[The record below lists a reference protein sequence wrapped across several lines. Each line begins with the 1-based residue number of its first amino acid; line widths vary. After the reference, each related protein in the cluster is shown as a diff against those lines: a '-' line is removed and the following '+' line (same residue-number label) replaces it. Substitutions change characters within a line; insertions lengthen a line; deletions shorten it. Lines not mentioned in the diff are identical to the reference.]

1 MLPRQPPRRKRRA
14 ARTRDLATTRATILS
29 AAFDE
34 IYVHGFQGTSID
46 KIVAR
51 TGLTKGALF
60 HIFPTKTE
68 LGYAVVEDVIAEM
81 IRQQWVVPLRDA
93 SDPLETISRSF
104 DAGAA
109 ELEKMPVHHGCP
121 LNNVA
126 QEMSALDV
134 GFKVRV
140 ERVFAEW
147 IEATTAALERA
158 KNAGIVRK
166 DIVTRD
172 AAILLVTLVE
182 GILSLAKT
190 SRSPEMLRSGSRNI
204 RAMVES
210 LRSAR
215 RAARQQ

>member
-1 MLPRQPPRRKRRA
+1 MSTRQPLRRKRRPP
-14 ARTRDLATTRATILS
+14 RNRDLAATRATILS
-29 AAFDE
+29 AAFEE

-60 HIFPTKTE
+60 HIFPTKYE
-68 LGYAVVEDVIAEM
+68 LGYAVVDDVVAAM

-93 SDPLETISRSF
+93 PDPLETISRAF

-109 ELEKMPVHHGCP
+109 ELEKMPAHHGCP

-126 QEMSALDV
+126 QEMSALDE

-147 IEATTAALERA
+147 IEATAAALERG
-158 KNAGIVRK
+158 KKAGIVRE
-166 DIVTRD
+166 DVVSRD

-204 RAMVES
+204 RSMVES
-210 LRSAR
+210 LRA
-215 RAARQQ
+215 

>member
-1 MLPRQPPRRKRRA
+1 M
-14 ARTRDLATTRATILS
+14 ARTRDLAATRATILS
-29 AAFDE
+29 AAFEE
-34 IYVHGFQGTSID
+34 IYSHGFQGTSID

-60 HIFPTKTE
+60 HIFPTKVD
-68 LGYAVVEDVIAEM
+68 LGYAVVDDVIAEM
-81 IRQQWVVPLRDA
+81 IRRQWVVPLRDA
-93 SDPLETISRSF
+93 PDPLETISRSF

-140 ERVFAEW
+140 ERVFAAW
-147 IEATTAALERA
+147 IEATTAALERG
-158 KNAGIVRK
+158 KEAGIVRK
-166 DIVTRD
+166 DVVARD

-204 RAMVES
+204 RSMVES
-210 LRSAR
+210 F
-215 RAARQQ
+215 RA